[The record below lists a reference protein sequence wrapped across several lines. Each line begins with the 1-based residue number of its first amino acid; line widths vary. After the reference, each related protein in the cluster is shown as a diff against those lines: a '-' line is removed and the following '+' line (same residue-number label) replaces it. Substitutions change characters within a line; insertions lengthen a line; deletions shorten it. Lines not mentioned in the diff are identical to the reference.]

1 MKKKEKIKLIMK
13 PSYLILIFLIII
25 AGLTAALIFV
35 ECQHKK
41 LLSKIQ
47 QTELTQQQKEENV
60 TQPLNSTSTPQEEK
74 YPNHLL
80 EGEIIEIKPEVI
92 TINAKISKI
101 FPEAGMMKKN
111 IKITP
116 ETEFEKYSFETK
128 EKSPMEFEELRVGDF
143 VLARVKESTYDE
155 VLSRDIFTASRV
167 IQMK

>member
-1 MKKKEKIKLIMK
+1 MKKKEKIKVIMK

-128 EKSPMEFEELRVGDF
+128 EKSPMKFEELRVGDF
-143 VLARVKESTYDE
+143 ILARVRESTYDE